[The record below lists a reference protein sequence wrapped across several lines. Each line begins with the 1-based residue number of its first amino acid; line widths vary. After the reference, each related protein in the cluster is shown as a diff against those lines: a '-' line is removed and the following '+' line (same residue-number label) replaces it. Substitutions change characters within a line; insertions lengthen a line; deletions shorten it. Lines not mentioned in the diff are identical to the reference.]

1 MKFSDSKAT
10 EKVYSEI
17 EIKASNSK
25 IWKMISEPGN
35 LNLCHPFCKSNI
47 VEKWNDVGAVD
58 FIEYYNGLTM
68 KRLFTSWTPK
78 EGYELIIGK
87 GNQGVAKVKWEIISK
102 NKQSSSLKISIT
114 LLPEIILYK
123 YPKLIHNILVLVY
136 LKPKMKN
143 YINAVVKGFKYHI
156 ETGIKVKKNQFGYNS
171 MFSIK

>member
-17 EIKASNSK
+17 NINASTSK

-35 LNLCHPFCKSNI
+35 LNLCHPFCKSNT

-87 GNQGVAKVKWEIISK
+87 GNQGVAKVKWEINPK
-102 NKQSSSLKISIT
+102 NKQSSSST
-114 LLPEIILYK
+114 PSS
-123 YPKLIHNILVLVY
+123 
-136 LKPKMKN
+136 
-143 YINAVVKGFKYHI
+143 
-156 ETGIKVKKNQFGYNS
+156 FGRQPCP
-171 MFSIK
+171 